1 MVIKLY
7 GYDKENKEVYVG
19 SFTSQNAAQI
29 AVKNLKL
36 KSYFFYREKN
46 FFQGEK
52 KLFNPHVCL

>member
-19 SFTSQNAAQI
+19 LFTSQNAAQT

-36 KSYFFYREKN
+36 KSYFFLSRKN
-46 FFQGEK
+46 FFSGREK
-52 KLFNPHVCL
+52 IA

>member
-19 SFTSQNAAQI
+19 SFTSQNAAQT

-52 KLFNPHVCL
+52 KIA